1 MLANVFRAVLG
12 DVANDWV
19 TIREAAELTGYH
31 KDYIATLVRR
41 GKLRNRKKED
51 GKLWVSKAEVQDYA
65 EKYAKNPPEGYI
77 TVAEACKVTGYSQP
91 TISRLAR
98 EKLVRS
104 EVCRGKT
111 YVNRQDVVEYARQR
125 WRQVSCGGCLDHGG

>member
-1 MLANVFRAVLG
+1 MLANVFRAILG
-12 DVANDWV
+12 DVANDWI
-19 TIREAAELTGYH
+19 TIKEASELTGYR

-51 GKLWVSKAEVQDYA
+51 GKLWVSKKEVQDYA
-65 EKYAKNPPEGYI
+65 EKHKKDPPDGFI
-77 TVAEACKVTGYSQP
+77 LVTEASKVTGFSQP

-104 EVCRGKT
+104 EICRGKT
-111 YVNRQDVVEYARQR
+111 YVNRRDVVEYARQ
-125 WRQVSCGGCLDHGG
+125 HGRSIVVEGD

>member
-19 TIREAAELTGYH
+19 TISEAAELTGYH
-31 KDYIATLVRR
+31 KGYIATLVRR

-51 GKLWVSKAEVQDYA
+51 GKLWVSKKEILDYA

-77 TVAEACKVTGYSQP
+77 TVAEVCAITGYSQP
-91 TISRLAR
+91 TITRLAR

-104 EVCRGKT
+104 EICRGKT
-111 YVNRQDVVEYARQR
+111 YVNRRDVVEYARQ
-125 WRQVSCGGCLDHGG
+125 HGRDIVVEEA

>member
-12 DVANDWV
+12 EVANDWI

-51 GKLWVSKAEVQDYA
+51 GKLWVSKAEVAEYA
-65 EKYAKNPPEGYI
+65 ERYAKNPPDGFI
-77 TVAEACKVTGYSQP
+77 LVSDACKITGYSQP
-91 TISRLAR
+91 TLSRLAR
-98 EKLVRS
+98 EQLVRS
-104 EVCRGKT
+104 EICRGKT
-111 YVNRQDVVEYARQR
+111 YVNRQDVVEYARQ
-125 WRQVSCGGCLDHGG
+125 HGHSIVVEGD

>member
-51 GKLWVSKAEVQDYA
+51 GKLWVSKKEILDYA

-77 TVAEACKVTGYSQP
+77 TVAEVCAITGYSQP

-104 EVCRGKT
+104 EICRGKT
-111 YVNRQDVVEYARQR
+111 YVNRRDVVEYARQ
-125 WRQVSCGGCLDHGG
+125 HGRDIVVEGD

>member
-51 GKLWVSKAEVQDYA
+51 GKLWVSKKEVQDYA
-65 EKYAKNPPEGYI
+65 EKYKNLPEGYI

-98 EKLVRS
+98 LDRVKAVRFK
-104 EVCRGKT
+104 GKT
-111 YVNRQDVVEYARQR
+111 YVSKQDIVEYARQ
-125 WRQVSCGGCLDHGG
+125 CGRL

>member
-1 MLANVFRAVLG
+1 MAHVFRAVLG
-12 DVANDWV
+12 EVANDWI

-65 EKYAKNPPEGYI
+65 EKYAKNPSEGYI
-77 TVAEACKVTGYSQP
+77 TVAEACAITGYSQP

-104 EVCRGKT
+104 EICRGKT
-111 YVNRQDVVEYARQR
+111 YVNRQDVVEYARQ
-125 WRQVSCGGCLDHGG
+125 HGRDIVVEEAVK

>member
-12 DVANDWV
+12 EVANDWI

-51 GKLWVSKAEVQDYA
+51 GKLWVSKAEVTEYM
-65 EKYAKNPPEGYI
+65 ERYAKNPPEGYI
-77 TVAEACKVTGYSQP
+77 TVAEACAITGYSQP
-91 TISRLAR
+91 TLSRLAR
-98 EKLVRS
+98 EKLVKS

-111 YVNRQDVVEYARQR
+111 YVDRRDVVEYARQ
-125 WRQVSCGGCLDHGG
+125 HGRRIAVEAD

>member
-19 TIREAAELTGYH
+19 TLREAAGLTGYH
-31 KDYIATLVRR
+31 KDYIAALVRR

-51 GKLWVSKAEVQDYA
+51 GKLWVSKKEILDYA

-77 TVAEACKVTGYSQP
+77 TVAEACAIAGYTQP

-98 EKLVRS
+98 GKLVRS
-104 EVCRGKT
+104 EICRGKT
-111 YVNRQDVVEYARQR
+111 YVNRRDVVEYARQHGR
-125 WRQVSCGGCLDHGG
+125 SIVAEGG

>member
-12 DVANDWV
+12 DVANDWI

-51 GKLWVSKAEVQDYA
+51 GKLWVSNKEVLEYA
-65 EKYAKNPPEGYI
+65 EKYAKNPPDGFI
-77 TVAEACKVTGYSQP
+77 LVSEACKITGYSQP
-91 TISRLAR
+91 TLSRLAR
-98 EKLVRS
+98 EKLVKS
-104 EVCRGKT
+104 EICRGKT
-111 YVNRQDVVEYARQR
+111 YVNRRDVVEYARQ
-125 WRQVSCGGCLDHGG
+125 HGRRIAVEGD

>member
-19 TIREAAELTGYH
+19 TIREAAGLTGYH
-31 KDYIATLVRR
+31 KDFIATLVRR

-51 GKLWVSKAEVQDYA
+51 GKLWVSKKEILDYV
-65 EKYAKNPPEGYI
+65 EKYAKDPPEGYI
-77 TVAEACKVTGYSQP
+77 TVAEACAITGYSQP

-104 EVCRGKT
+104 EICRGKT
-111 YVNRQDVVEYARQR
+111 YVNRRDVVEYARQH
-125 WRQVSCGGCLDHGG
+125 GCDNVVEAD